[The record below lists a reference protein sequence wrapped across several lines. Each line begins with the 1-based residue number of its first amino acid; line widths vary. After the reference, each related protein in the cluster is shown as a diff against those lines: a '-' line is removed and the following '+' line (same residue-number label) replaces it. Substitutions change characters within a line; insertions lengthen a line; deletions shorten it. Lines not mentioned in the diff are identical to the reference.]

1 MEFHVSLIGRK
12 DLSGEIYRQLKRAIL
27 DGRLR
32 PADPLPPSRELA
44 LGLRVSRTTVT
55 VAYDRLGAEGFV
67 TSRVGAGTF
76 VSQTVG
82 GTAPEAKTS
91 RSEGALQPR
100 AVWDAIPL
108 VAPFARPARFDFRTG
123 LPDASLFRTTDG
135 AGCWLASYDRRRWPR
150 GFTPIPPVIAGCVK
164 PLRGTSGLPGGST
177 RRRTT

>member
-12 DLSGEIYRQLKRAIL
+12 DLSGEIYRQFKRAIL

-82 GTAPEAKTS
+82 RTAPEAKTS

-108 VAPFARPARFDFRTG
+108 VAPFARPASIFAPAFRMHRC
-123 LPDASLFRTTDG
+123 SRTTDG